1 MPRIISN
8 RKKSEACNRPLIGFG
23 AVSIISNRKKS
34 EACNIGCEV
43 TFLSFNYIQSE
54 KVRGLQ
60 PLYADADG
68 SGYYIQSEKVRGLQP
83 RCVGVVDAAYYI
95 QSEKVRGLQRA
106 GVDWKIGKNYIQ
118 SEKVRG
124 LQQHYA
130 STNSTPINRLF
141 RHFSPP
147 KTKPLA

>member
-1 MPRIISN
+1 MQF
-8 RKKSEACNRPLIGFG
+8 A
-23 AVSIISNRKKS
+23 AVLRMH
-34 EACNIGCEV
+34 
-43 TFLSFNYIQSE
+43 YIQSE

-60 PLYADADG
+60 HALF
-68 SGYYIQSEKVRGLQP
+68 
-83 RCVGVVDAAYYI
+83 VGGIVDYYI
-95 QSEKVRGLQRA
+95 QSEKVRGLQRVSLPA
-106 GVDWKIGKNYIQ
+106 ARRRHYIQSEKVRGLQLLNLRYRLLQHYIQ